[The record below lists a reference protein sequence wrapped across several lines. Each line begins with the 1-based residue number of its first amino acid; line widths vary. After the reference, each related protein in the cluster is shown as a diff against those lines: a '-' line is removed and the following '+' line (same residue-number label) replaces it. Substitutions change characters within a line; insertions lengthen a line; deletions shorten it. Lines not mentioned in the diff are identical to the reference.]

1 MTLMWAIVAVS
12 AALILAV
19 GLYRY
24 FTDSPEIDGEEEGA
38 LGGETPEERA
48 AAIARRHALI
58 EEEKR
63 KERER
68 QYSDQ

>member
-1 MTLMWAIVAVS
+1 MTLLWAIVAVS

-24 FTDSPEIDGEEEGA
+24 FTREQQTPE
-38 LGGETPEERA
+38 ETPEERA
-48 AAIARRHALI
+48 AAIARRQALI

-63 KERER
+63 KARER